1 MTAGFVDAWAD
12 AMWRASWQGGIALA
26 VAWALTRALPKL
38 PAAAKCWVWRVA
50 YLKLIVCLAWAAPVE
65 LPVLRPV
72 THGAAAPVEA
82 AVTLNAGSPT

>member
-12 AMWRASWQGGIALA
+12 TMWRASWQGGIALA

-50 YLKLIVCLAWAAPVE
+50 YLKLLVCLAWAAPVE
-65 LPVLRPV
+65 ILSLY
-72 THGAAAPVEA
+72 T
-82 AVTLNAGSPT
+82 SC